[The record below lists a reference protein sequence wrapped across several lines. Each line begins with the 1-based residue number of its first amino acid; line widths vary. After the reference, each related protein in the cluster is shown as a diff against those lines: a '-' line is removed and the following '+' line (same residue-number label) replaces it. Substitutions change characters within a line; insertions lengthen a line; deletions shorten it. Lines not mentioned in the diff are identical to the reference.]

1 MSITWERE
9 SNLTLFF
16 EALKQKN
23 DGHLCIGEWL
33 TKASESAMAITYT
46 THAVKITHPMAGSN
60 DDSADV
66 TTILNRDSFELD
78 GYLHTGNT
86 QVTLDVETNARHI
99 PVVKFLETTLSD
111 GQKVREHIVNCSPV
125 AESLLSLAEN
135 PVSVRQAFVDMFQ
148 REQGLSYS
156 TSKYLPQVYFPV
168 AGVGIDSEYHLIT
181 VLAPS
186 SLIFEVKKRIIE
198 RHYSDKAK
206 ESKLAKYEKRLG
218 ESFSEIKNIT
228 AIGFGGTQPQNASYL
243 NSANAGVAYL
253 LDSQPPKLTL
263 KPSTPYGDFFKQVS
277 WPYWLLKSFHAM
289 CMTSRYALVSNNNE
303 QSSVKAWRDGIIE
316 QAFNLVINQAF
327 LCREFES
334 GWSQDKGLPD
344 FQSVILDTMKQ
355 DMISSDAIE
364 AFAIN
369 ACQHFMQSYKKSFHD
384 EAVEF
389 GDVEFDFIS
398 QTATTLMKE
407 AFYD

>member
-1 MSITWERE
+1 MNTTWERE

-23 DGHLCIGEWL
+23 DGNLCIGEWL

-46 THAVKITHPMAGSN
+46 THAVKITHPMASGN
-60 DDSADV
+60 ADPADV
-66 TTILNRDSFELD
+66 TTILNRDNFELD

-111 GQKVREHIVNCSPV
+111 GQKVREHIVSGSPV

-135 PVSVRQAFVDMFQ
+135 PDHVRKAFVDIFH

-156 TSKYLPQVYFPV
+156 TSKYLPQVYFPL
-168 AGVGIDSEYHLIT
+168 GSDDEYHLIT
-181 VLAPS
+181 ALTPS
-186 SLIFEVKKRIIE
+186 SLLFEVKKRIVD
-198 RHYSDKAK
+198 RHYSDQAK
-206 ESKLAKYEKRLG
+206 ESKLARYEKRLG

-253 LDSQPPKLTL
+253 LDSQPPTLAL
-263 KPSTPYGDFFKQVS
+263 KPSTPYGDFFKKVS
-277 WPYWLLKSFHAM
+277 WPYWLFKSFHAM
-289 CMTSRYALVSNNNE
+289 CMISRHALVSNNKNE
-303 QSSVKAWRDGIIE
+303 QSSVKEWRDGIIE
-316 QAFNLVINQAF
+316 QAFNHIINQVF
-327 LCREFES
+327 LCREIEA
-334 GWSQDKGLPD
+334 GWSQDKCLPE
-344 FQSVILDTMKQ
+344 FQSIILDRMKQ
-355 DMISSDAIE
+355 NMIDSDVIE
-364 AFAIN
+364 AFAVN
-369 ACQHFMQSYKKSFHD
+369 ASRHFIQSYKKSFGH
-384 EAVEF
+384 EAVEL
-389 GDVEFDFIS
+389 GSVEFDFINKA
-398 QTATTLMKE
+398 ATTLMKE